1 MLRFVEERELKP
13 ILAFLKEDVENC
25 IYLYTDVFM
34 YGLDNP
40 NMKLWAYEE
49 NGEYI
54 EIVMK
59 YHDSFQIYARKDAK
73 WDVEATVELI
83 KEYDVSM
90 VNSRVEIIEV
100 LKPYFED
107 RYEDSY
113 GTIIRL
119 NSIKEF
125 HQDHLVEMA
134 TLDDVDAIA
143 ELLAEDPYYSD
154 SYTKEELVAQ
164 LHERIRTGLGR
175 SAIIRQDG
183 KIVAHCASMTEA
195 DKIAVSGGTITKK
208 EYRGRKYGLIVEN
221 YMNKIM
227 NQAGYQWFGFIL
239 EEKRVKIFE
248 ELGNKVVTKY
258 GKLVKRK

>member
-1 MLRFVEERELKP
+1 MLRSVEERELKA
-13 ILAFLKEDVENC
+13 ILAYLREDVANC

-40 NMKLWAYEE
+40 NMKLWAYEKD
-49 NGEYI
+49 GQYI

-59 YHDSFQIYARKDAK
+59 YHDSFQIYARKDAA
-73 WDVEATVELI
+73 WDVEGTIALI
-83 KEYDVSM
+83 KEYGVSM
-90 VNSRVEIIEV
+90 VNSRVEIIDV
-100 LKPYFED
+100 LKPHFAD
-107 RYEDSY
+107 TYEDSY

-125 HQDHLVEMA
+125 NQDHLVEMA
-134 TLDDVDAIA
+134 TLEDVDAIA
-143 ELLAEDPYYSD
+143 ELLAEDPYYAD

-164 LHERIRTGLGR
+164 LYERISTGMGR

-195 DKIAVSGGTITKK
+195 DKIAVSGGTITKR
-208 EYRGRKYGLIVEN
+208 EYRGKKYGLIVEN

-227 NQAGYQWFGFIL
+227 NQAGYEWFGFIL

-258 GKLVKRK
+258 GKLVKKK